1 MAKVISPLLSGKAYG
16 QIMKSLVFF
25 PWKSLNCVR
34 GYVIPSNPNTSDQQ
48 AQRTKLTNAV
58 DKWHD
63 TALIDDDKTAWNL
76 LASTFAEVMS
86 GFNAFV
92 KKMILAVIAGG
103 TWKKFY
109 NMSWAPSGATTCDV
123 GVDTDDTI
131 VVAKLYIGTSK
142 TFMPTEFSSDGAGA
156 SQNFSVTG
164 LEDGVTYYYWIRS
177 GTSVNNGQT
186 GIYKQKFVAP

>member
-34 GYVIPSNPNTSDQQ
+34 GYVIPSNPNTSGQQ

-63 TALIDDDKTAWNL
+63 TAMIDADKTAWNL
-76 LASTFAEVMS
+76 LATTFAEVMS

-92 KKMILAVIAGG
+92 RKHILAVIAGG
-103 TWKKFY
+103 SWKEWY
-109 NMSWAPSGATTCDV
+109 NMSFTPTGASTCDI
-123 GVDTDDTI
+123 GIDTDDTL
-131 VVAKLYIGTSK
+131 VVAKLFIGTSK
-142 TFMPTEFSSDGAGA
+142 TFMPTEFSSDGVGA

-164 LEDGVTYYYWIRS
+164 LEDGVTYYFWIRS
-177 GTSVNNGQT
+177 GTGTKNGQT
-186 GIYKQKFVAP
+186 GIYKEKFNAP